1 MIAAKKILIFIQNGV
16 GGAERM
22 TINIA
27 KLLMQYH
34 FDVTMCKVSIPCII
48 QNGRI
53 EDFIP
58 NNLPIINV
66 SWSSNLSLIR
76 QFYQVIKNV
85 RPDIIFSSV
94 MPYNQRLLFLSPLF
108 RKIKFIVR
116 NDNYLF
122 TVSRIKRLAIKFNY
136 KNADIIIAQT
146 KEMKD
151 ELVGLSLK
159 PSKIIVLNNI
169 FDEKLILD
177 KSNEPS
183 PFPLTPA
190 TRFVSVGRV
199 ATQKGF
205 DILIRAFAI
214 VRKQL
219 PDAEL
224 YIIGDNTG
232 VHKKEYE
239 RLKEI
244 ILKLGLDDYIVFTGY
259 TDNPY
264 IYIKNANA
272 FVLSSRYEGLPNV
285 LIEAQ
290 FLGTPSAAVKCIP
303 MIERMIKD
311 GENGYLA
318 ETENPQSLA
327 DAMINALNI
336 DNVKEIYKPSAKK
349 DFIDIFK

>member
-1 MIAAKKILIFIQNGV
+1 MTHILFFIQNGV

-22 TINIA
+22 TVNLTN
-27 KLLMQYH
+27 LLNSQL
-34 FDVTMCKVSIPCII
+34 FKITFCKVVTPCLI

-53 EDFIP
+53 DDFIP
-58 NNLPIINV
+58 KGCEIINV
-66 SWSSNLSLIR
+66 SWNNQISLLY
-76 QFYQVIKNV
+76 QFYKVIKV
-85 RPDIIFSSV
+85 TSPDIIFSSV
-94 MPYNQRLLFLSPLF
+94 MPYNQRLLLFKPLF
-108 RKIKFIVR
+108 KKIKFIVR

-122 TVSRIKRLAIKFNY
+122 TLSNMKRLTMKCTYKF
-136 KNADIIIAQT
+136 ADTIIAQT
-146 KEMKD
+146 EEMKS
-151 ELVGLSLK
+151 ELVDLGLI
-159 PSKIIVLNNI
+159 PSKIVVLHNI
-169 FDEKLILD
+169 INESSILA
-177 KSNEPS
+177 KSKNPS
-183 PFPLTPA
+183 PFLDGDNTIK
-190 TRFVSVGRV
+190 FVCVGRV
-199 ATQKGF
+199 APQKGF
-205 DILIRAFAI
+205 DIAIRAFSL
-214 VRKQL
+214 VRKICL
-219 PDAEL
+219 DSKL
-224 YIIGDNTG
+224 YIVGDNTG
-232 VHKKEYE
+232 VHQKEYE
-239 RLKEI
+239 KLKEI
-244 ILKLGLDDYIVFTGY
+244 IIKLGLDNHIVFTGY

-336 DNVKEIYKPSAKK
+336 DNVQEIYKPSAKK